1 MRLHV
6 ILRYIGVVFI
16 ANAVFLALSAAIS
29 ALHHETAFLALIY
42 SSLVSLL
49 FGIFPLLF
57 VPSTDHISNDEGL
70 VIVVSSWILS
80 CLIGTLPYVLYGG
93 EFSFVNAWFESV
105 SGFTTTGASIL
116 SNVEALPAGILFWR
130 ACTHWIGGIGI
141 IVFVLSVLP
150 SIGQAAMVLSRSE
163 ISPLAKNNFRYRTKT
178 TLRILI
184 LVYAGLTLLETI
196 FLLFCGM
203 NVFDAVT
210 HSFATIATG
219 GFSTKNSSIAYYNS
233 AAVELVISVFMIL
246 SGIHF
251 GLLFLVSSG
260 KIQALFKS
268 TVVRYYVGALFA
280 GAILVTV
287 SIHGSVYDS
296 WLDAFR
302 YASFQVI
309 SLGTSSGFA
318 TADSARWPSFAVL
331 IMIYFTL
338 QCACSGS
345 TSGGIK
351 VERILIMLKSIRVR
365 LIRLKHPKAV
375 VSLKFED
382 GFLNDNTLATSL
394 LFICVYLAVVF
405 LSTLIIAG
413 FGIDILTAFSGS
425 AAAMG
430 NVGPGFGSVSSL
442 ANYGHLPAGVKYVLT
457 AVMLLG
463 RLEIFGL
470 ILFLTVRF
478 MK

>member
-1 MRLHV
+1 MSYCGISVSFLSPTP
-6 ILRYIGVVFI
+6 F
-16 ANAVFLALSAAIS
+16 FLALSASIS

-196 FLLFCGM
+196 SLVLCGM
-203 NVFDAVT
+203 NLFDAVT

-233 AAVELVISVFMIL
+233 VSVELVISVFMIL

-251 GLLFLVSSG
+251 GLLFLVSTG

-280 GAILVTV
+280 GAILVAV
-287 SIHGSVYDS
+287 SIHGGVYDS
-296 WLDAFR
+296 WPDAFR
-302 YASFQVI
+302 HASFQVI

-318 TADSARWPSFAVL
+318 TADSAQWPSFAVL

-413 FGIDILTAFSGS
+413 FGIDIITAFSGS